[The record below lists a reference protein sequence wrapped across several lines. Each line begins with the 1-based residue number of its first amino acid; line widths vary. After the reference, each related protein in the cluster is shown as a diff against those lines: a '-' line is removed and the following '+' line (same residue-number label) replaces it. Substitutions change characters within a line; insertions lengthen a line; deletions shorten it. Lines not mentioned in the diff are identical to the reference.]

1 MLKIRY
7 QVKFKKDYKR
17 AIKRGY
23 NKKLFEEVLFYL
35 VNENDFKVKKLN
47 NLKDRFY
54 IKIQHF

>member
-23 NKKLFEEVLFYL
+23 NKKLFKEVLFYL
-35 VNENDFKVKKLN
+35 VNENDFKVKK
-47 NLKDRFY
+47 K
-54 IKIQHF
+54 